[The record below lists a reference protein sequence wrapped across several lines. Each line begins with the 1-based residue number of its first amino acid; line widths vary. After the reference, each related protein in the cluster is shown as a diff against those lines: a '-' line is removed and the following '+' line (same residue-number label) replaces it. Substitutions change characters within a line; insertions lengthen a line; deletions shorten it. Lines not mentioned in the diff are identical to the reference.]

1 MNLELDASR
10 ALVCGGSAG
19 LGHACAQ
26 ALAEAGAR
34 LAVAAREG
42 ERLSEAAQRLGA
54 RPVPADLS
62 TADGPA
68 RAVEGAVAA
77 LGGLDLLVVNSGGP
91 PAGAFAAVD
100 DATWE
105 KAITGTLMSTIRLV
119 RLALPALRESDHAA
133 VVVILSSSVR
143 APLPDLVTSNVLRP
157 GLAGLV
163 KTLAAEIA
171 PTVRI
176 NGVAP
181 GKIET
186 GRVAQLDAGRA
197 ERSGSTPEEV
207 RTRSEAAIP
216 LGRYGEPRELGDT
229 VAFLLSRRASYVHGQ
244 ILSIDGGMSRSLP

>member
-1 MNLELDASR
+1 MNLGLDGSR

-19 LGHACAQ
+19 LGHASARSLL
-26 ALAEAGAR
+26 AEGARVVIAARPGDRLAEAARSSGATP
-34 LAVAAREG
+34 VA
-42 ERLSEAAQRLGA
+42 
-54 RPVPADLS
+54 ADLS
-62 TADGPA
+62 TDTGPA
-68 RAVEGAVAA
+68 TAVEGATSV
-77 LGGLDLLVVNSGGP
+77 LGGLDLLVVNTGGP
-91 PAGAFAAVD
+91 PAGGFGAVD
-100 DATWE
+100 DAAWQA
-105 KAITGTLMSTIRLV
+105 AIAGTLMSTIRLI

-157 GLAGLV
+157 GLAGLL

-181 GKIET
+181 GKIDT

-197 ERSGSTPEEV
+197 ARSGTTPEEV
-207 RTRSEAAIP
+207 RARSEAAIP

-229 VAFLLSRRASYVHGQ
+229 VAFLLSRAASYVHGQ
-244 ILSIDGGMSRSLP
+244 IISVDGGMSRSLP

>member
-1 MNLELDASR
+1 MDLELEGSR

-19 LGHACAQ
+19 LGRACAESLGQ
-26 ALAEAGAR
+26 AGAR
-34 LAVAAREG
+34 LALAARAG
-42 ERLSEAAQRLGA
+42 ERLSEAARRLA
-54 RPVPADLS
+54 ATPVPADLS
-62 TADGPA
+62 TVDGPA

-91 PAGAFAAVD
+91 PAGAFTGVD
-100 DATWE
+100 DAAWE
-105 KAITGTLMSTIRLV
+105 TAIAGTLMSAIRLV
-119 RLALPALRESDHAA
+119 RLALPTLAASDHAA
-133 VVVILSSSVR
+133 VVLILSSSVR
-143 APLPDLVTSNVLRP
+143 APLPELVTSNVLRP
-157 GLAGLV
+157 GLAGLI

-171 PTVRI
+171 PAVRI

-186 GRVAQLDAGRA
+186 ARVAQLDAGRA

-207 RTRSEAAIP
+207 RARSEASIP

-244 ILSIDGGMSRSLP
+244 ILLVDGGMSRSLP